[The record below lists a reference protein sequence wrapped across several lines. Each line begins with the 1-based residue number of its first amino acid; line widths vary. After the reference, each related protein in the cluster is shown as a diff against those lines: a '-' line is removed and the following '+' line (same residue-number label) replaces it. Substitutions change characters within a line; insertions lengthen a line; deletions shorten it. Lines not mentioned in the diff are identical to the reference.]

1 MAPQMKQVEKQ
12 NAPTGEVQQQVDE
25 VIGIMHTNIEKVVQ
39 RGEKLDTLQNKTE
52 ELQNGALSFKK
63 TSTDIKNEMWWK
75 NIKLTLAVVGIV
87 TTVCVIIGVT
97 VARNYQ

>member
-1 MAPQMKQVEKQ
+1 MAPQQQMK
-12 NAPTGEVQQQVDE
+12 EVQKGPNAQVQNQVDE

-63 TSTDIKNEMWWK
+63 TSTQVKNDMWWK
-75 NIKLTLAVVGIV
+75 NVKLTLVAVGVV
-87 TTVCVIIGVT
+87 TAICIIIGVT
-97 VARNYQ
+97 VARNG